1 MKVTTLATVCDG
13 ETIRK
18 GEPQPKAS
26 GAAEHMS
33 SEGGNDGLGPTT
45 LYGHAERGRSNR
57 KVCLL
62 FNRRR
67 VHKGEN
73 YIWQGWEVPNAENS
87 ACPLRSRRKST
98 AHHYK
103 ISSDD

>member
-1 MKVTTLATVCDG
+1 MVWVL
-13 ETIRK
+13 
-18 GEPQPKAS
+18 
-26 GAAEHMS
+26 
-33 SEGGNDGLGPTT
+33 T
-45 LYGHAERGRSNR
+45 LYGHAERGRSNG

-87 ACPLRSRRKST
+87 ACPLRSRRKSA

-103 ISSDD
+103 ISSDDQGNPEWLLDGVPDIPPWTSYSRFPRTLT